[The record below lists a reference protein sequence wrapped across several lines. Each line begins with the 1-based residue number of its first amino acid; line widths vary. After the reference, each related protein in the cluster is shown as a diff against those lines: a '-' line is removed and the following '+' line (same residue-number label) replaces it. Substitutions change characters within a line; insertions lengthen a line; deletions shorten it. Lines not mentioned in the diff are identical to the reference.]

1 MFTLPKLPYAEDALE
16 PHISAE
22 TLALHHG
29 KHHNGYVDT
38 LNKLLAGDALA
49 ELSLNDVIH
58 QSHGL
63 AARQTI
69 FNNAAQSWN
78 HDFFWK
84 SMKPGGGG
92 PPTGDIK
99 MLIEREI
106 GDDKAFRAAFSEAAG
121 KHFGSGWVWL
131 VATDGAVGI
140 VTTHD
145 AELPPLNVR
154 TPLLCCDLW
163 EHAYYL
169 DYQNRRADFVSAF
182 LDHLLNWDFA
192 NANLAAAASAMNEE
206 APTSVEPNAA
216 PFVIVAS

>member
-1 MFTLPKLPYAEDALE
+1 MFTLPKLPYAEEALE

-22 TLALHHG
+22 TVALHHG
-29 KHHNGYVDT
+29 KHHKGYIDT
-38 LNKLLAGDALA
+38 LNKLLVGDALA
-49 ELSLNDVIH
+49 DLPLKDVIH

-84 SMKPGGGG
+84 SMKPDGGGA
-92 PPTGDIK
+92 PTGDIK

-106 GDDKAFRAAFSEAAG
+106 GDDAAFRSAFSEAAA

-145 AELPPLNVR
+145 AELPALNVQ

-169 DYQNRRADFVSAF
+169 DYQNRRADFVTAF
-182 LDHLLNWDFA
+182 LDQLLNWDFA

-206 APTSVEPNAA
+206 TPTDVEPNAA